1 VIARMIKDND
11 PDIVEIIEGTDL
23 TEKDHK
29 KLTILEE
36 SKVFKEK

>member
-1 VIARMIKDND
+1 MIKDND
-11 PDIVEIIEGTDL
+11 PDIVEVIEGTDL
-23 TEKDHK
+23 TEKDHI